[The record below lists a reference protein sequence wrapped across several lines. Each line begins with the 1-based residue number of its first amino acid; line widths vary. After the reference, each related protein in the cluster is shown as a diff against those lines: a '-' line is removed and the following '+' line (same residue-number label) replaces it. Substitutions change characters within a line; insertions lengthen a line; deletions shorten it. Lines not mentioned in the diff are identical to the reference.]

1 MGTTKITKKKIT
13 NTNIKEEYMEIYKL
27 IPTNGSIHINEI
39 IKKSNIPIQDISYKL
54 MMLELE
60 EKIEALPGQNYR
72 KRV

>member
-1 MGTTKITKKKIT
+1 MEDITDT
-13 NTNIKEEYMEIYKL
+13 V
-27 IPTNGSIHINEI
+27 NEI
-39 IKKSNIPIQDISYKL
+39 IKKSNIAIQDISYKL